1 MIRSAR
7 EKLEIYI
14 SHDLG
19 NINMVSAFLTSKTAN
34 FPILIIR
41 PISEGEG
48 FVYVI
53 FSNSAG
59 NVRNL
64 TGSAHQE
71 LIVNISHGCGT
82 INMVAII

>member
-1 MIRSAR
+1 MIRSPHER
-7 EKLEIYI
+7 LEIYI

-34 FPILIIR
+34 FGILIIR
-41 PISEGEG
+41 PTSEGEG
-48 FVYVI
+48 FVDVI
-53 FSNSAG
+53 FNGSAG
-59 NVRNL
+59 KIRNS

-71 LIVNISHGCGT
+71 LIINISHGCGT